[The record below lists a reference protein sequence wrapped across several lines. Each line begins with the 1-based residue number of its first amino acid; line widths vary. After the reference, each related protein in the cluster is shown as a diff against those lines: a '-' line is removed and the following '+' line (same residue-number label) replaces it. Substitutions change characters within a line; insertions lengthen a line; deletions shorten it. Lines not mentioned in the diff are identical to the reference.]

1 MHICLLTLQAP
12 LSAQEAASASPV
24 WPRPCCAIEAIFSCF
39 LVFSRRLGD
48 SLTGPRTFLYTRFL
62 LAVHPR
68 EWRPCHNH
76 GDGYGDRSSV
86 LRSRLPAAHSPRQL
100 CCSLSVR
107 QFLFALGSKEPFGT
121 AIVLAVSNISAYVQT
136 NGSRLHS
143 QTSCSRVNMGRAH
156 RQQLHWS
163 LIILT

>member
-107 QFLFALGSKEPFGT
+107 QFLFALGSKDPFGT
-121 AIVLAVSNISAYVQT
+121 AIVLAVSNIY
-136 NGSRLHS
+136 LHMS
-143 QTSCSRVNMGRAH
+143 KRTAAGC
-156 RQQLHWS
+156 
-163 LIILT
+163 ILKLAVHVSTWVAPTANNCIGA